1 MKLNPVTQRMLETY
15 QEYLVIEGKTAQSGA
30 RVNRLVIEAA
40 VKAGFAED
48 APKDLLDLAPSQIS
62 TMSAAITDHVRKA
75 LELPG
80 E

>member
-15 QEYLVIEGKTAQSGA
+15 QEYLVTEGREAQSSA
-30 RVNRLVIEAA
+30 RINRLVVEAA

-48 APKDLLDLAPSQIS
+48 APKDLLDLAPHEI
-62 TMSAAITDHVRKA
+62 TRMSAAITDHIRKA
-75 LELPG
+75 LDVPG